1 MSKEN
6 GIQKST
12 MSENAME
19 NVQAKIGELVS
30 NGEINFPK
38 NYSYQNALK
47 GAWLVLQE
55 TQDRNKKPALQVCT
69 KSSIINALFEMAIK
83 ALSVT
88 KKQGYFIVYGN
99 KLVFQESYFGHIA
112 MLKRAVDVKTI
123 SAQVIYE
130 DDDFEYTI
138 NSETG
143 MKELLK
149 HEQKLENIDFNKIR
163 GAYAM
168 IVEENGTEHFEAM
181 TMKQI
186 RASWNM
192 GQTNGSSKAHTN
204 FTDEMA
210 KRTIINRL
218 TKSIIN
224 TSDDA
229 GLIGVDEQEQ
239 ASQDKF
245 DRVKSE
251 MDELDPHDEVV
262 TFDEQEEEEGNN
274 SPQLE
279 SGEEKGDGI
288 DMSNWQEE
296 EFATA
301 GQETKKRPF

>member
-1 MSKEN
+1 
-6 GIQKST
+6 
-12 MSENAME
+12 
-19 NVQAKIGELVS
+19 
-30 NGEINFPK
+30 
-38 NYSYQNALK
+38 
-47 GAWLVLQE
+47 
-55 TQDRNKKPALQVCT
+55 
-69 KSSIINALFEMAIK
+69 MAIK

-112 MLKRAVDVKTI
+112 MLKRAIDVKTI

-229 GLIGVDEQEQ
+229 GLIGVDEQERG
-239 ASQDKF
+239 SQDKF

-251 MDELDPHDEVV
+251 MDELDPHGEVV
-262 TFDEQEEEEGNN
+262 TFDEPEEENS

-279 SGEEKGDGI
+279 SGQEKADAI

-296 EFATA
+296 EFAAEQT
-301 GQETKKRPF
+301 TKKRPF